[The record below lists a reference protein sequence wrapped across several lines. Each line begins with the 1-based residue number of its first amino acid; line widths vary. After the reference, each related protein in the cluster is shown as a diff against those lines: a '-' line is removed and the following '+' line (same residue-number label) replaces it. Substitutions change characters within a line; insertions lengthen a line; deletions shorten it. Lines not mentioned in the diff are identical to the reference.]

1 MPLPQ
6 REFPNPPPAPT
17 QLVRRRPIPWFSGAV
32 IGVSAIRSLATNFAG
47 SEPWVLYG
55 PAVQAGEWW
64 RLIAYAVE
72 HAGALHLVLN
82 MSVVYTLGFG
92 LERLLGTWRFAVI
105 SLVGCLGSAAFA
117 LWFNFDRQT
126 VGASGMIISWAGAM
140 LPIANRA
147 TRQSLIIWL
156 VQIAVISFLPFVS
169 WSGHLGGLVFGLACG
184 LALRAGPRAFPYLAP
199 ILVFVSAVAAVAAGH
214 PMR

>member
-1 MPLPQ
+1 MALPQ
-6 REFPNPPPAPT
+6 REFPNPPPAPI
-17 QLVRRRPIPWFSGAV
+17 QMARRRPIPWFSGAV
-32 IGVSAIRSLATNFAG
+32 IGVSAARFLATSLAG
-47 SEPWVLYG
+47 SERWSLYG

-64 RLIAYAVE
+64 RLLAYAVE
-72 HAGALHLVLN
+72 HGGVLHIVMN

-117 LWFNFDRQT
+117 PWFNSDTPT
-126 VGASGMIISWAGAM
+126 VAASGTIISWA
-140 LPIANRA
+140 
-147 TRQSLIIWL
+147 
-156 VQIAVISFLPFVS
+156 
-169 WSGHLGGLVFGLACG
+169 GHLGGLVFGLPCG

-199 ILVFVSAVAAVAAGH
+199 ILVLVAAAAAVAVAAGH

>member
-1 MPLPQ
+1 
-6 REFPNPPPAPT
+6 
-17 QLVRRRPIPWFSGAV
+17 
-32 IGVSAIRSLATNFAG
+32 
-47 SEPWVLYG
+47 
-55 PAVQAGEWW
+55 VQAGEWW
-64 RLIAYAVE
+64 RLLAYAVE
-72 HAGALHLVLN
+72 HGGILHIVLN
-82 MSVVYTLGFG
+82 MAVVYTLGFG

-117 LWFNFDRQT
+117 LWFNFDTPT

-147 TRQSLIIWL
+147 TRQSLLLWL
-156 VQIAVISFLPFVS
+156 VQIAIISFLPFVS
-169 WSGHLGGLVFGLACG
+169 WAGHLGGLVFGLPCG

-199 ILVFVSAVAAVAAGH
+199 ILLFVSAAAAVVAGH

>member
-1 MPLPQ
+1 MALPQ
-6 REFPNPPPAPT
+6 REFPNPPPAPI
-17 QLVRRRPIPWFSGAV
+17 QMARRRPIPWFSGAV
-32 IGVSAIRSLATNFAG
+32 IGVSAARFLATSLAG
-47 SEPWVLYG
+47 SERWSLYG

-64 RLIAYAVE
+64 RLLAYAVE
-72 HAGALHLVLN
+72 HGGVLHIVMN

-117 LWFNFDRQT
+117 LWFNFDTPT

-140 LPIANRA
+140 L
-147 TRQSLIIWL
+147 
-156 VQIAVISFLPFVS
+156 QIAVISFLPFVS
-169 WSGHLGGLVFGLACG
+169 WAGHLGGLVFGLPCG

-199 ILVFVSAVAAVAAGH
+199 ILVFVAAAAAVAVAAGH